1 MTKEQTIKELT
12 VIPGIGKSLATDL
25 WNIGITS
32 IDDLKGKDPEVLF
45 TLSNDYARVVQDRCV
60 LYAFRCAIYFAQTPP
75 EHREEEKL
83 NWVVLERLK
92 KQTSYSYKYDVIFC
106 WK

>member
-45 TLSNDYARVVQDRCV
+45 TLSNDYAGVVQDRCV
-60 LYAFRCAIYFAQTPP
+60 LYAFRCAVYFAQTPP
-75 EHREEEKL
+75 EHREKRKTEL
-83 NWVVLERLK
+83 VVLERLI
-92 KQTSYSYKYDVIFC
+92 KQLSYSAKYDDIF
-106 WK
+106 